1 MSRAWRSYKQS
12 NLNLADAKYAE
23 RRKKNT
29 RELEYGDRNISKYY
43 PIRSTGLR
51 LGRNRRE
58 SGNCQN
64 TNPIVCRHEPRSA
77 PMQQPGTYGLY
88 LHNIHLDPTGTLRAR
103 RRYPRIGSPTLRH
116 RDRPTHCR
124 NRWLTVQLM
133 LANETFDGRRNLVT
147 NAPASLD
154 TLPQIVGADF
164 DQRRGH
170 LRFNNFT

>member
-1 MSRAWRSYKQS
+1 MSRPWRSYKQS
-12 NLNLADAKYAE
+12 NLSLADAKYAE

-29 RELEYGDRNISKYY
+29 RELDYGDRNISKYY
-43 PIRSTGLR
+43 PIRSTGLQ

-64 TNPIVCRHEPRSA
+64 TNPIVCRPDPCTA
-77 PMQQPGTYGLY
+77 VTQQPGNFRLY

-103 RRYPRIGSPTLRH
+103 RRYPRIGSRTLRH
-116 RDRPTHCR
+116 RDRPTHCG

-133 LANETFDGRRNLVT
+133 LANETFDCRWNLVT
-147 NAPASLD
+147 NALASLD

-170 LRFNNFT
+170 LRFDNFT